1 MLDKVKIDDDLRYD
15 EIMRDTSASAHL
27 IRQCKSDK
35 KGTVIM
41 CLIKRIPNYGSKISV
56 IYLSLLCP

>member
-15 EIMRDTSASAHL
+15 EVMRDTSASAHL

-41 CLIKRIPNYGSKISV
+41 CLILKG
-56 IYLSLLCP
+56 YLTMDQRLV